1 MWQCYKITIL
11 KLHEKYLRIHWRLS
25 TILEASNKSVWSNI
39 FWYVK
44 VCTKVMV
51 QKIPFSWQAPT
62 HHSFTFNLRFLYEL
76 KYKVSL
82 SKTVC
87 GIFHFRFRFDFIKV
101 CIFVQQNTWTL
112 WLYNVITSFKIKRIK
127 KHWDGFVSRL

>member
-1 MWQCYKITIL
+1 MAVLQDDYI
-11 KLHEKYLRIHWRLS
+11 
-25 TILEASNKSVWSNI
+25 EASWKVFKDTLKAFNDFRSKQQKRMRQYFLICKSMYKSNG
-39 FWYVK
+39 
-44 VCTKVMV
+44 TKNTLFLASSNSS
-51 QKIPFSWQAPT
+51 Q
-62 HHSFTFNLRFLYEL
+62 FTFNLRFLYEL

-127 KHWDGFVSRL
+127 KHW